1 MGISSEDIAFEINNT
16 DNKMIFLAG
25 VFDEFQMSNFAI
37 NNNYSH
43 VDFGVFL
50 IENKITKEM
59 FEKKANEN
67 KILISIDRWTQRI
80 AFKEQKGTVIID
92 AFSPAKIESYL
103 IRSLL
108 MQDLIHLSKNNQKL
122 TTNIVFVVDMKYGAL
137 EDQVMPK
144 VLENSKI
151 INV

>member
-1 MGISSEDIAFEINNT
+1 M
-16 DNKMIFLAG
+16 
-25 VFDEFQMSNFAI
+25 
-37 NNNYSH
+37 
-43 VDFGVFL
+43 
-50 IENKITKEM
+50 
-59 FEKKANEN
+59 
-67 KILISIDRWTQRI
+67 
-80 AFKEQKGTVIID
+80 IID
-92 AFSPAKIESYL
+92 DFSPAKIESYL

-108 MQDLIHLSKNNQKL
+108 MQDLIYLSKNNQKL

>member
-43 VDFGVFL
+43 VNFDVFL
-50 IENKITKEM
+50 VENKITKEM
-59 FEKKANEN
+59 FENKANEN

-108 MQDLIHLSKNNQKL
+108 MQDLIYLSKNNQKL

-137 EDQVMPK
+137 EEQVMPK
-144 VLENSKI
+144 ILENSKI

>member
-43 VDFGVFL
+43 VDFDVFL
-50 IENKITKEM
+50 VENKITKEM
-59 FEKKANEN
+59 FENKANEN

-92 AFSPAKIESYL
+92 DFSPAKIESYL

-108 MQDLIHLSKNNQKL
+108 MQDLIYLSKNNQKL